1 MFFWFI
7 GIGVLIFKYVFKDN
21 KADLRYLIT
30 GLLVLDFLDILLSIE
45 PIGKEL
51 KFITHSLIFSV
62 FMMFLIMLFSKRGSK
77 VRKNSL
83 LFTIGL
89 YLHLFLDFMWL
100 DQAIFLYPLPSET
113 IDIFNKTLLMV
124 VAQELI
130 GVTYLI
136 YKLKNQSIREFI
148 KNGII

>member
-83 LFTIGL
+83 LFSIGL

>member
-62 FMMFLIMLFSKRGSK
+62 FTMFLIMLFSKRGSK

-83 LFTIGL
+83 LFSIGL

-113 IDIFNKTLLMV
+113 IDIFKKTLLMI

>member
-62 FMMFLIMLFSKRGSK
+62 LG
-77 VRKNSL
+77 
-83 LFTIGL
+83 
-89 YLHLFLDFMWL
+89 
-100 DQAIFLYPLPSET
+100 AC
-113 IDIFNKTLLMV
+113 
-124 VAQELI
+124 
-130 GVTYLI
+130 
-136 YKLKNQSIREFI
+136 
-148 KNGII
+148 

>member
-45 PIGKEL
+45 SIGKEL

-83 LFTIGL
+83 LFSIGL

>member
-45 PIGKEL
+45 SIGKEL

-83 LFTIGL
+83 LFSIGL

-100 DQAIFLYPLPSET
+100 HQAIFLYPLPSET